1 VKLTLLPALPVKDDL
16 VLAAQL
22 AAVDAMNEA
31 DPAGKHA
38 SEQTLTAGQAAVDAL
53 NAKRGRK

>member
-1 VKLTLLPALPVKDDL
+1 VKLRLLPSPPVKDDP

-38 SEQTLTAGQAAVDAL
+38 SRQTLTAGQAAVDAL
-53 NAKRGRK
+53 NARRGRK

>member
-1 VKLTLLPALPVKDDL
+1 MKFTLLPAPAVKDDP

-38 SEQTLTAGQAAVDAL
+38 SRQTLTAVQAAVDAL
-53 NAKRGRK
+53 KARRGAK